1 MAYNKIFYYKK
12 IVEIQEITL
21 LEQKN
26 NGSTL
31 KWIYENK
38 IKDIYHISYSTYS
51 KYLGIPAKKKL
62 KELEA

>member
-1 MAYNKIFYYKK
+1 MAYNKTYYYRK

-21 LEQKN
+21 LEQKER
-26 NGSTL
+26 GSTL

-51 KYLGIPAKKKL
+51 NYLGIPAKAKL
-62 KELEA
+62 KELE